1 MKKKKFLLIASIALL
16 ISMTVGLIP
25 TGIFS
30 VKASESATSSDGRG
44 NGAFADNDCT
54 DRYDFYSGGILSKTG
69 SYTATVPS
77 DRREGDFY
85 VFETDFKW
93 TSSTGSPQ
101 YNPNW
106 RFSFLL
112 EDTSGSCL
120 TTQSGQLW
128 LLVNGD
134 TGCFT
139 TGGGTAADWI
149 DSDGDGISDNS
160 IFTLMKD
167 EWCNVRYEVYYIT
180 NGNGTYKREV
190 SAYVNGSVVNKTVEV
205 TSTTKPTYGK
215 AVISVRGGTAGS
227 FALDNTYYGAVS
239 RSEDELRE
247 LQWQN
252 LASVVGGGERGEAI
266 VEAMKAHYAIYS
278 PEVFDWL
285 ADLYDREVGGFYY
298 SNAARDNDTVVHN
311 GVTYDLLPDVES
323 TAQALEFLS
332 NSGALNYYYGGNY
345 AKATPEWMKEDII
358 AFVKGLQDP
367 DGYFYHPQWK
377 GKLTYQHRLS
387 RDAVWCRNLLKAYG
401 YSPYYD
407 TGDMTGEGAPVS
419 ALSTRLSG
427 SNSIL
432 AVSKV
437 MPAAQSYPA
446 HLESVAT
453 LKNYLNN
460 MDFAYNSYG
469 NGNTLVTQ
477 LADITAR
484 DAALGLTGSS
494 NSLLNT
500 IVDHLNER
508 IIPEKGHWDVRDAG
522 DEGYSDYYGV
532 NGLLKIISI
541 YTTAGRAHPYPE
553 AAFRSAMK
561 SINSTEEVGAVV
573 DIYNA
578 YWLIQL
584 LRSNVMQY
592 GTAAQKAT
600 IQELQESLIL
610 ANAPE
615 LIRNATRKIADF
627 EKEGGSFS
635 YARSYSS
642 HLSQDMPVT
651 IPNTPE
657 GDVNATGIA
666 IGGLTGYLYAAL
678 GVADEHKVPIF
689 TSREA
694 DRFFKRIAAN
704 GAFTP
709 EPSLGEGSYVSADL
723 TLDFSGEENGYKT
736 VSGSSTQSFDVPEYY
751 SSGNTYI
758 FETDIRFSPISVPTS
773 GYDTNWPMYIYLSD
787 ENGSVS
793 SDYSRLYAM
802 TSGEYVCLSLA
813 SGATWSDSDGD
824 GVDDDSLAVLDS
836 DEWYNIRYEIKQELN
851 SDNTTYTRTVT
862 LYVNN
867 TLLKTVV
874 DSTAAEYKDFTRAN
888 ITTRYSVT
896 YDLDNTY
903 VGSVYYDGRGT
914 GSYFADPRTEKYDTA
929 TAGHISPNAS
939 HSVSLNSSAAHDLY
953 VFETD
958 IRINSASTA
967 GSNPNWVFYI
977 TLHHGDSSALATTES
992 GRLCVLIKDGAAC
1005 ITKGGYDWIDANAD
1019 GKSDNSIC
1027 DIELGKWYNIRYE
1040 VKQEYNSNGLYTR
1053 GVYIYVN
1060 GVSVN
1065 SYIFE
1070 TDRQPEKYNV
1080 NRVNLTCRASVQ
1092 YDLDNTFFGGFTN
1105 EAEVGGVGYTSL
1117 GEAIDAAPSGSTVKL
1132 LTDVTL
1138 LDSPTVSSG
1147 REITLD
1153 LAGRKIVG
1161 EEIGIVNSGTLTVTD
1176 TVGGGEYLAK
1186 EILNSEGATA
1196 RLLAGKYGYK
1206 PDYSLVPE
1214 GYVLAKSSADGGF
1227 SVFENTWFEF
1237 LGGSLRYAD
1246 SEPDGSKASM
1256 RMGYDFSDGFVF
1268 EGSDWRWSYELGTNG
1283 AKTLYGEKYNANTN
1297 ESNIVF
1303 TDIEAANYGKDITV
1317 RLSFEITVGG
1327 VEYTVTDRARV
1338 RSVIG
1343 VTEALIV
1350 RGAEGEVLDYLNTV
1364 KASYESAVAN

>member
-500 IVDHLNER
+500 IVDHLDER
-508 IIPEKGHWDVRDAG
+508 IIPEKGHWDVRNAG

-694 DRFFKRIAAN
+694 D
-704 GAFTP
+704 
-709 EPSLGEGSYVSADL
+709 
-723 TLDFSGEENGYKT
+723 
-736 VSGSSTQSFDVPEYY
+736 
-751 SSGNTYI
+751 
-758 FETDIRFSPISVPTS
+758 
-773 GYDTNWPMYIYLSD
+773 
-787 ENGSVS
+787 
-793 SDYSRLYAM
+793 
-802 TSGEYVCLSLA
+802 
-813 SGATWSDSDGD
+813 
-824 GVDDDSLAVLDS
+824 
-836 DEWYNIRYEIKQELN
+836 
-851 SDNTTYTRTVT
+851 
-862 LYVNN
+862 
-867 TLLKTVV
+867 
-874 DSTAAEYKDFTRAN
+874 
-888 ITTRYSVT
+888 
-896 YDLDNTY
+896 
-903 VGSVYYDGRGT
+903 
-914 GSYFADPRTEKYDTA
+914 
-929 TAGHISPNAS
+929 
-939 HSVSLNSSAAHDLY
+939 
-953 VFETD
+953 
-958 IRINSASTA
+958 
-967 GSNPNWVFYI
+967 
-977 TLHHGDSSALATTES
+977 
-992 GRLCVLIKDGAAC
+992 
-1005 ITKGGYDWIDANAD
+1005 
-1019 GKSDNSIC
+1019 
-1027 DIELGKWYNIRYE
+1027 
-1040 VKQEYNSNGLYTR
+1040 
-1053 GVYIYVN
+1053 
-1060 GVSVN
+1060 
-1065 SYIFE
+1065 
-1070 TDRQPEKYNV
+1070 
-1080 NRVNLTCRASVQ
+1080 
-1092 YDLDNTFFGGFTN
+1092 
-1105 EAEVGGVGYTSL
+1105 
-1117 GEAIDAAPSGSTVKL
+1117 
-1132 LTDVTL
+1132 
-1138 LDSPTVSSG
+1138 
-1147 REITLD
+1147 
-1153 LAGRKIVG
+1153 
-1161 EEIGIVNSGTLTVTD
+1161 
-1176 TVGGGEYLAK
+1176 
-1186 EILNSEGATA
+1186 
-1196 RLLAGKYGYK
+1196 
-1206 PDYSLVPE
+1206 
-1214 GYVLAKSSADGGF
+1214 
-1227 SVFENTWFEF
+1227 
-1237 LGGSLRYAD
+1237 
-1246 SEPDGSKASM
+1246 
-1256 RMGYDFSDGFVF
+1256 
-1268 EGSDWRWSYELGTNG
+1268 
-1283 AKTLYGEKYNANTN
+1283 
-1297 ESNIVF
+1297 
-1303 TDIEAANYGKDITV
+1303 
-1317 RLSFEITVGG
+1317 
-1327 VEYTVTDRARV
+1327 
-1338 RSVIG
+1338 
-1343 VTEALIV
+1343 
-1350 RGAEGEVLDYLNTV
+1350 
-1364 KASYESAVAN
+1364 